1 METKKNNVENLK
13 NIIGYFKYDK
23 ALYIFAVI
31 LRIIG
36 IFLGLYATSLLGKM
50 INLIIAK
57 DFSNIANDLIKL
69 LSILLLSSLCRT
81 SGILMVARLTQKI
94 MYYLRGALNKHV
106 QKLEVRIFEEGKVG
120 ELISLFIND
129 IPQVSRAVDQSVSGI
144 ILSLVELAL
153 KIMYITYLSWILGG
167 ISLIIVCIIIFIIFK
182 LGNIIKNESKK
193 KMESLANVNSYA
205 EEIISNQIFVKQYLF
220 EEEAKKEFAKKS
232 DDLKQ
237 KNIKVMLYSN
247 LLNFI
252 SSGLINFLSAVSI
265 FLGAYLSFNGYLT
278 VGALTII
285 IRLVGSLSEGINALS
300 FNSSFMYEAFA
311 SDRRIKNALSFKE
324 EIDEGNI
331 RIKNIKGKDYWVK
344 ETKNKNKQN
353 EKNEKILSEVI
364 GEIEFKNVDYSYKE
378 ENKKSFSLRNINFK
392 INKNETL
399 AIVGKTGAGKSTI
412 INLIARFYEIQK
424 GNIYIDGIDIKSIR
438 KKDLRGIISLV
449 LQDINLFTGTVY
461 ENVKYGNLEITKKE
475 VEEISEIF
483 GINKIIEKFEEG
495 LDTKI
500 SSENTNMSEGEKQI
514 ISILRAAVSNPKILI
529 FDEATSKIDTITEKS
544 VQKGIENLKKDKIN
558 IIIAHRLSTIR
569 NSKTIM
575 VLDKGEIKEIGS
587 HDELIDQKGIYYK
600 MHESGKNDF
609 DLKY

>member
-23 ALYIFAVI
+23 ALYIFAII

-50 INLIIAK
+50 VNVIIAK
-57 DFSNIANDLIKL
+57 DFTNIVSDLIKL
-69 LSILLLSSLCRT
+69 LAILLLSSLSRT
-81 SGILMVARLTQKI
+81 SGILIVARLTQKI
-94 MYYLRGALNKHV
+94 MYKLRGSLNKHV
-106 QKLEVRIFEEGKVG
+106 QKLEVRIFEEGKIG

-144 ILSLVELAL
+144 ILSLIELAL

-220 EEEAKKEFAKKS
+220 EEEAKKEFAQKS
-232 DDLKQ
+232 NDLKQ

-252 SSGLINFLSAVSI
+252 SSGLINFLSAISI

-311 SDRRIKNALSFKE
+311 SDRRLKKALSFKE

-331 RIKNIKGKDYWVK
+331 KIKKIKGKDYWVK
-344 ETKNKNKQN
+344 QD
-353 EKNEKILSEVI
+353 KILAEVI

-378 ENKKSFSLRNINFK
+378 EDKKNFSLKNINFK

-412 INLIARFYEIQK
+412 INLIARFYEIKK

-461 ENVKYGNLEITKKE
+461 ENIKYGNLEITKKE
-475 VEEISEIF
+475 VEEISKIF
-483 GINKIIEKFEEG
+483 GINEIIEKFEEG
-495 LDTKI
+495 FDTKI
-500 SSENTNMSEGEKQI
+500 SSENTNMSEGERQI

-569 NSKTIM
+569 NAKTIM
-575 VLDKGEIKEIGS
+575 VLDKGKIKEIGS
-587 HDELIDQKGIYYK
+587 HDELIDQKGIYYN
-600 MHESGKNDF
+600 MYESGKNDF

>member
-50 INLIIAK
+50 VNVIIAK
-57 DFSNIANDLIKL
+57 NFSNISNDLIKL
-69 LSILLLSSLCRT
+69 LSILFLSSLCRT

-94 MYYLRGALNKHV
+94 MYKLRGSLNKHV
-106 QKLEVRIFEEGKVG
+106 QKLEVRIFEEGKIG

-167 ISLIIVCIIIFIIFK
+167 ISLVIVCIIIFIIFK

-205 EEIISNQIFVKQYLF
+205 EEIISNQTFVKQYLF
-220 EEEAKKEFAKKS
+220 EEEAKKEFAQKS
-232 DDLKQ
+232 NDLKQ

-252 SSGLINFLSAVSI
+252 SSGLINFLSAISI

-311 SDRRIKNALSFKE
+311 SDRRLKKALSFKE

-331 RIKNIKGKDYWVK
+331 KIKKIKGKDYWVK
-344 ETKNKNKQN
+344 KD
-353 EKNEKILSEVI
+353 KILSEVI

-378 ENKKSFSLRNINFK
+378 ENKKSFSLKNINFK
-392 INKNETL
+392 ISKNETL

-461 ENVKYGNLEITKKE
+461 ENIKYGNLEITKKE

-500 SSENTNMSEGEKQI
+500 SSENTNMSEGERQI

-569 NSKTIM
+569 NAKTIM

-587 HDELIDQKGIYYK
+587 HDELIDQKGIYYN
-600 MHESGKNDF
+600 MYESGKNDF